1 MTCFR
6 LLAALG
12 AGLLMMIGLPTSA
25 ATPTLTVYTYASFV
39 SDWGPGPLI
48 EPAFEAHCGCDLKFV
63 GVEDGAALLGRLKLE
78 GGRSSADVIL
88 GLDTS
93 LVTEAQ
99 QTGLLEPHGLN
110 LDTIDF
116 ALSWSDPVFI
126 PYDFGYFGFVYDSE
140 KLANPPTSLR
150 ALVNQ
155 PQGPRI
161 IIQDPRTSTPGLGLL
176 LWVRKI
182 FGDNDMSAWAAL
194 SPRIVTV
201 TKGWSEAYG
210 LFLKGEAPMVLSYTT
225 SPAYHRHVE
234 QTDQY
239 RVAMFEEGHYQQI
252 EVAARL
258 AHSAQPE
265 LAKDFLQFL
274 LSDEVQAILPTSNWM
289 LPAVHTEQ
297 ALPEAFRDDELPR
310 TSLSFEPSE
319 VSTERRHWIKRWLTT
334 LAQ

>member
-78 GGRSSADVIL
+78 GSRSSADVIL

-210 LFLKGEAPMVLSYTT
+210 LFLEGEAPMVLSYTT

-334 LAQ
+334 LAR

>member
-12 AGLLMMIGLPTSA
+12 AGLLVMIGLPTSA

-78 GGRSSADVIL
+78 GSRSSADVIL

-93 LVTEAQ
+93 LVAEAQ

-110 LDTIDF
+110 LDAIDF

-210 LFLKGEAPMVLSYTT
+210 LFLEGEAPMVLSYTT

-239 RVAMFEEGHYQQI
+239 RVAMFEEGHYQQV

-334 LAQ
+334 LAR

>member
-12 AGLLMMIGLPTSA
+12 AGLLIMIGLPTSA

-78 GGRSSADVIL
+78 GSRSSADVIL

-239 RVAMFEEGHYQQI
+239 RVAMFEEGHYQQV

-334 LAQ
+334 LAR

>member
-25 ATPTLTVYTYASFV
+25 ATPALTVYTYASFV

-78 GGRSSADVIL
+78 GSRSSADVIL

-93 LVTEAQ
+93 LVAEAQ

-334 LAQ
+334 LAR

>member
-1 MTCFR
+1 MTFSR

-12 AGLLMMIGLPTSA
+12 AGLLSIINLPVGA
-25 ATPTLTVYTYASFV
+25 ATPALTVYTYASFV

-48 EPAFEAHCGCDLKFV
+48 EPAFEARCGCDLKFV

-78 GGRSSADVIL
+78 GSRSSADVIL

-93 LVTEAQ
+93 LVAEAQ
-99 QTGLLEPHGLN
+99 QTGLLEPHD
-110 LDTIDF
+110 LDLGAVEF
-116 ALSWSDPVFI
+116 ALSWADPVFI

-140 KLANPPTSLR
+140 SLQNPPTSLR
-150 ALVNQ
+150 ELVNDT
-155 PQGPRI
+155 QGPKI

-182 FGDNDMSAWAAL
+182 FGDDDTKAWTSL

-210 LFLKGEAPMVLSYTT
+210 LFLEGEAPMVLSYTT

-234 QTDQY
+234 KTDRY
-239 RVAMFEEGHYQQI
+239 RVAMFEEGHYQQV

-265 LAKDFLQFL
+265 LAKDFLRFL
-274 LSDEVQAILPTSNWM
+274 LSDEVQTILPTSNWM
-289 LPAVHTEQ
+289 LPAVRTGE
-297 ALPEAFRDDELPR
+297 ALPKAFRDDELPR
-310 TSLSFEPSE
+310 KTLGFEPAE
-319 VSTERRHWIKRWLTT
+319 VSAERKRWIKRWLTA
-334 LAQ
+334 LVQ

>member
-78 GGRSSADVIL
+78 GSRSSADVIL

-99 QTGLLEPHGLN
+99 QTGLLKPHGLN
-110 LDTIDF
+110 LDAIDF

-210 LFLKGEAPMVLSYTT
+210 LFLKGEAPMVLSYT
-225 SPAYHRHVE
+225 
-234 QTDQY
+234 
-239 RVAMFEEGHYQQI
+239 
-252 EVAARL
+252 
-258 AHSAQPE
+258 
-265 LAKDFLQFL
+265 
-274 LSDEVQAILPTSNWM
+274 LSLI
-289 LPAVHTEQ
+289 H
-297 ALPEAFRDDELPR
+297 
-310 TSLSFEPSE
+310 
-319 VSTERRHWIKRWLTT
+319 I
-334 LAQ
+334 

>member
-78 GGRSSADVIL
+78 GSRSSADVIL

-110 LDTIDF
+110 LDAIDF

-210 LFLKGEAPMVLSYTT
+210 LFLEGEAPMVLSYTT

-239 RVAMFEEGHYQQI
+239 RVAMFEEGHYQQV

-334 LAQ
+334 LAR

>member
-78 GGRSSADVIL
+78 GSRSSADVIL

-297 ALPEAFRDDELPR
+297 ALPEAFRDNELPR

>member
-12 AGLLMMIGLPTSA
+12 AGLLVMIGLPTSA

-78 GGRSSADVIL
+78 GSRSSADVIL

-210 LFLKGEAPMVLSYTT
+210 LFLEGEAPMVLSYTT

-334 LAQ
+334 LAR

>member
-93 LVTEAQ
+93 LVAEAQ

-334 LAQ
+334 LAR

>member
-78 GGRSSADVIL
+78 GSRSSADVIL

-334 LAQ
+334 LAR

>member
-78 GGRSSADVIL
+78 GSRSSADVIL

-93 LVTEAQ
+93 LVAEAQ

-334 LAQ
+334 LAR

>member
-12 AGLLMMIGLPTSA
+12 AGLLVMIGLPTSA

-78 GGRSSADVIL
+78 GSRSSADVIL

-110 LDTIDF
+110 LDAIDF

-210 LFLKGEAPMVLSYTT
+210 LFLEGEAPMVLSYTT

-297 ALPEAFRDDELPR
+297 VLPEAFRDDELPR

-334 LAQ
+334 LAR

>member
-78 GGRSSADVIL
+78 GSRSSADVIL

-210 LFLKGEAPMVLSYTT
+210 LFLEGEAPMVLSYTT

-239 RVAMFEEGHYQQI
+239 RVAMFEEGHYQQV

>member
-78 GGRSSADVIL
+78 GSRSSADVIL

-99 QTGLLEPHGLN
+99 QTGLLKPHGLN
-110 LDTIDF
+110 LDAIDF

-239 RVAMFEEGHYQQI
+239 RVAMFEEGHYQQV

>member
-1 MTCFR
+1 M
-6 LLAALG
+6 
-12 AGLLMMIGLPTSA
+12 
-25 ATPTLTVYTYASFV
+25 
-39 SDWGPGPLI
+39 
-48 EPAFEAHCGCDLKFV
+48 
-63 GVEDGAALLGRLKLE
+63 
-78 GGRSSADVIL
+78 
-88 GLDTS
+88 
-93 LVTEAQ
+93 
-99 QTGLLEPHGLN
+99 
-110 LDTIDF
+110 
-116 ALSWSDPVFI
+116 FI

-310 TSLSFEPSE
+310 TSLSFEPFE

-334 LAQ
+334 LAR

>member
-12 AGLLMMIGLPTSA
+12 AGLLVMIGLPTSA

-99 QTGLLEPHGLN
+99 QTGLLKPHGLN
-110 LDTIDF
+110 LDAIDF

-334 LAQ
+334 LAR

>member
-78 GGRSSADVIL
+78 GSRSSADVIL

-93 LVTEAQ
+93 LVAEAQ

-110 LDTIDF
+110 LDAIDF

-182 FGDNDMSAWAAL
+182 FGENDMSAWAAL

-239 RVAMFEEGHYQQI
+239 RVAMFEEGHYQQV

-334 LAQ
+334 LAR

>member
-12 AGLLMMIGLPTSA
+12 AGLLVMIGLPTSA

-78 GGRSSADVIL
+78 GSRSSADVIL

-93 LVTEAQ
+93 LVAEAQ

-110 LDTIDF
+110 LDAINF

-210 LFLKGEAPMVLSYTT
+210 LFLEGEAPMVLSYTT

-239 RVAMFEEGHYQQI
+239 RVAMFEEGHYQQV

-334 LAQ
+334 LAR

>member
-210 LFLKGEAPMVLSYTT
+210 LFLEGEAPMVLSYTT

-334 LAQ
+334 LAR

>member
-78 GGRSSADVIL
+78 GSRSSADVIL

-99 QTGLLEPHGLN
+99 QTCLLKPHGLN
-110 LDTIDF
+110 LAAIDF

-210 LFLKGEAPMVLSYTT
+210 LFLEGEAPMVLSYTT

-239 RVAMFEEGHYQQI
+239 RVAMFEEGHYQQV

-334 LAQ
+334 LAR

>member
-6 LLAALG
+6 LLAAVG
-12 AGLLMMIGLPTSA
+12 AGLLTINGPPASA

-48 EPAFEAHCGCDLKFV
+48 EPAFEAVCRCDLKFV

-78 GGRSSADVIL
+78 GSRSSADVLL

-99 QTGLLEPHGLN
+99 QTGLLAAHGLDLGAVN
-110 LDTIDF
+110 F

-126 PYDFGYFGFVYDSE
+126 PYDFGYFGFVYDSK
-140 KLANPPTSLR
+140 KLANPPASLR
-150 ALVNQ
+150 ALVNDT
-155 PQGPRI
+155 QGPRI

-182 FGDNDMSAWAAL
+182 FGDDDTSAWAAL

-210 LFLKGEAPMVLSYTT
+210 LFLEGEAPMVLSYTT

-234 QTDQY
+234 KTDQY
-239 RVAMFEEGHYQQI
+239 RVAMFEEGHYLQV

-258 AHSAQPE
+258 AHSAQPK
-265 LAKDFLQFL
+265 LAKDFLRFL
-274 LSDEVQAILPTSNWM
+274 LSDEVQSILPTSNWM
-289 LPAVHTEQ
+289 LPAVHTDQ
-297 ALPEAFRDDELPR
+297 ALPEAFHDNELPGK
-310 TSLSFEPSE
+310 SLSFAPTE
-319 VSTERRHWIKRWLTT
+319 VSAERKRWIKRWLTT
-334 LAQ
+334 LAR

>member
-78 GGRSSADVIL
+78 GSRSSADVIL

-99 QTGLLEPHGLN
+99 QTGLLKPHGLN
-110 LDTIDF
+110 LDAIDF

-210 LFLKGEAPMVLSYTT
+210 LFLEGEAPMVLSYTT

-239 RVAMFEEGHYQQI
+239 RVAMFEEGHYQQV

-334 LAQ
+334 LAR

>member
-210 LFLKGEAPMVLSYTT
+210 LFLEGEAPMVLSYTT

-239 RVAMFEEGHYQQI
+239 RVAMFEEGHYQQV

-334 LAQ
+334 LAR

>member
-78 GGRSSADVIL
+78 GSRSSADVIL

-110 LDTIDF
+110 LDAIDF

-239 RVAMFEEGHYQQI
+239 RVAMFEEGHYQQV

-334 LAQ
+334 LAR

>member
-99 QTGLLEPHGLN
+99 QTGLLKPHGLN
-110 LDTIDF
+110 LDAIDF

-334 LAQ
+334 LAR

>member
-12 AGLLMMIGLPTSA
+12 AGLLVMISLPTSA

-78 GGRSSADVIL
+78 GSRSSADVIL

-239 RVAMFEEGHYQQI
+239 RVAMFEEGHYQQV

-334 LAQ
+334 LAR

>member
-12 AGLLMMIGLPTSA
+12 AGLLTMIGLPTSA

-78 GGRSSADVIL
+78 GSRSSADVIL

-93 LVTEAQ
+93 LIAEAQ

-110 LDTIDF
+110 LGAIDF

-176 LWVRKI
+176 LWIRKI

-210 LFLKGEAPMVLSYTT
+210 LFLEGEAPMVLSYTT

-334 LAQ
+334 LAR

>member
-12 AGLLMMIGLPTSA
+12 AGLLVMIGLPTSA

-78 GGRSSADVIL
+78 GSRSSADVIL

-99 QTGLLEPHGLN
+99 QTGLLKPHGLN
-110 LDTIDF
+110 LDAIDF

-210 LFLKGEAPMVLSYTT
+210 LFLEGEAPMVLSYTT

-239 RVAMFEEGHYQQI
+239 RVAMFEEGHYQQV

-334 LAQ
+334 LAR

>member
-78 GGRSSADVIL
+78 GSRSSADVIL

-99 QTGLLEPHGLN
+99 QTGLLKPHGLN
-110 LDTIDF
+110 LDAIDF

-210 LFLKGEAPMVLSYTT
+210 LFLEGEAPMVLSYTT

-334 LAQ
+334 LAR

>member
-12 AGLLMMIGLPTSA
+12 AGLPMMIGLPTSA

-78 GGRSSADVIL
+78 GSRSSADVIL

-334 LAQ
+334 LAR

>member
-12 AGLLMMIGLPTSA
+12 AGLLTMIGLPTSA

-78 GGRSSADVIL
+78 GSRSSADVIL

-239 RVAMFEEGHYQQI
+239 RVAMFEEGHYQQV

-334 LAQ
+334 LAR

>member
-78 GGRSSADVIL
+78 GSRSSADVIL

-210 LFLKGEAPMVLSYTT
+210 LFLEGEAPMVLSYTT

-239 RVAMFEEGHYQQI
+239 RVAMFEEGHYQQV

-334 LAQ
+334 LAR

>member
-12 AGLLMMIGLPTSA
+12 AGLLVMIGLPTSA

-78 GGRSSADVIL
+78 GSRSSADVIL

-239 RVAMFEEGHYQQI
+239 RVAMFEEGHYQQV

-334 LAQ
+334 LAR

>member
-12 AGLLMMIGLPTSA
+12 AGLPMMIGLPTSA

-78 GGRSSADVIL
+78 GSRSSADVIL

-310 TSLSFEPSE
+310 TSLSFEPFE

-334 LAQ
+334 LAR

>member
-78 GGRSSADVIL
+78 GSRSSADVIL

-182 FGDNDMSAWAAL
+182 FGENDMSAWAAL

-334 LAQ
+334 LAR